1 MSVFPGWLPDEEA
14 RRELGL
20 LRDGLR
26 DALPAGAPR
35 HGWRAPAQ
43 WHATLRY
50 LGEGVGA
57 GPLDAVQAAMP
68 AIAAAHAGCDVVVEA
83 AQYWPGA
90 KVLVASL
97 SAPPPLRQLH
107 ADIEHAM
114 RGLGFAAG
122 EARAQAARD
131 PGLSVDTRC
140 AVAACGHRD
149 ARAVARRSRPSL
161 ANGVPGS
168 YMSLASW
175 PLAGPVQDA

>member
-1 MSVFPGWLPDEEA
+1 MSVFLGWLPDEEA

-114 RGLGFAAG
+114 RGLGFAA
-122 EARAQAARD
+122 EKRALKPHVTLAY
-131 PGLSVDTRC
+131 LST
-140 AVAACGHRD
+140 RD
-149 ARAVARRSRPSL
+149 APSQPAGIAMPAPL
-161 ANGVPGS
+161 RVDRVHLLRTAPGS